1 MAQKKTQNKKN
12 LPQNRFRIDEDVLKI
27 ETEEINYNLDSDPDL
42 ENDSDLIKFEFNMI
56 ELPFFTKDKK
66 VEEGKARKYIFSER
80 DKSYMRVVPSGDPE
94 LISNKIPQEFDEKI
108 FYGILKLSKEQRSKE
123 IVTDYF
129 TLSKAAD
136 VHYNDLHRIKD
147 SHERL
152 SNCKIEMHN
161 LFYDA
166 GLRSKM
172 DGKEEFSV
180 LQSKVEYTFK
190 KMQELSEEK
199 RDKYK
204 KFFRNSKISEIIIL
218 TLSDKVYKNIERKGF
233 LYFDS
238 KNLLEIDNAT
248 ARKLFMLI
256 TKWHGWEKKPV
267 IKRSCRFLASRIP
280 LSWEKNSIRSSVNYL
295 ENACSM
301 LQKKKLINSFSLT
314 RTKPVENSYI
324 EFHFSGENSKLIDYN
339 LQAASITTGHENIVI
354 DGIEDEF
361 LDDKQMNIFDA
372 LPERDLDSLISRLP
386 ENMRT
391 ESNINLL
398 KQYSGSGVEY
408 IVSAIEYTKK
418 HCKENF
424 DAYLAKCLADDW
436 AKGEREK
443 QVVEERKKNE
453 QIRKEADKTAKQKKT
468 AEKFYSSMSGDDL
481 EKIHREA
488 EASMYYK
495 FTFKDKVDRGEI
507 DKKEAL
513 KEVSLVLISG
523 KIEKD
528 R

>member
-1 MAQKKTQNKKN
+1 
-12 LPQNRFRIDEDVLKI
+12 
-27 ETEEINYNLDSDPDL
+27 
-42 ENDSDLIKFEFNMI
+42 
-56 ELPFFTKDKK
+56 
-66 VEEGKARKYIFSER
+66 
-80 DKSYMRVVPSGDPE
+80 
-94 LISNKIPQEFDEKI
+94 
-108 FYGILKLSKEQRSKE
+108 
-123 IVTDYF
+123 
-129 TLSKAAD
+129 
-136 VHYNDLHRIKD
+136 
-147 SHERL
+147 
-152 SNCKIEMHN
+152 
-161 LFYDA
+161 
-166 GLRSKM
+166 
-172 DGKEEFSV
+172 
-180 LQSKVEYTFK
+180 
-190 KMQELSEEK
+190 
-199 RDKYK
+199 
-204 KFFRNSKISEIIIL
+204 
-218 TLSDKVYKNIERKGF
+218 
-233 LYFDS
+233 
-238 KNLLEIDNAT
+238 
-248 ARKLFMLI
+248 
-256 TKWHGWEKKPV
+256 
-267 IKRSCRFLASRIP
+267 
-280 LSWEKNSIRSSVNYL
+280 
-295 ENACSM
+295 
-301 LQKKKLINSFSLT
+301 
-314 RTKPVENSYI
+314 
-324 EFHFSGENSKLIDYN
+324 
-339 LQAASITTGHENIVI
+339 TTGHENIVI

-495 FTFKDKVDRGEI
+495 FTFMDKVQQGEI
-507 DKKEAL
+507 KKADAL

-523 KIEKD
+523 KIDKGEL
-528 R
+528 